1 MKFQNFEFVGQLD
14 IQDPFKQILRGEFIF
29 QKVNGKSTYFTG
41 NSLGI
46 TAQTH
51 QSFVDRRQW
60 MMGKPCCRR
69 TF

>member
-41 NSLGI
+41 NSLGL
-46 TAQTH
+46 QP
-51 QSFVDRRQW
+51 
-60 MMGKPCCRR
+60 KR
-69 TF
+69 TKVL